1 MTKLIDTHAHLY
13 LSEFENDIEDVIEQS
28 KEAGVE
34 RIYMPNINS
43 ESIEDMLFLERKY
56 ENYCIPMM
64 GLHPCYVKD
73 NYKEELKAMK
83 SWFDD
88 RPYCAVG
95 EIGIDLYW
103 DKTYLKEQISAFELQ
118 IYWAKELDI
127 PIVIHCRESIDM
139 TIDLVKK
146 LQDGHLKGIF
156 HCFSGNLD
164 HAKKIIDLNFLLGIG
179 GVVTFKNG
187 GLDKIIPDIDLKH
200 IVLETDSP
208 YLSPSPHRG
217 KRNMPSYLHLI
228 ASKIAELKTCD
239 MNEVAKITTENAKN
253 IFGNG

>member
-13 LSEFENDIEDVIEQS
+13 LEEFEKDIDEVIKQS

-34 RIYMPNINS
+34 HIYMPNISS

-56 ENYCIPMM
+56 ENYCLPMM
-64 GLHPCYVKD
+64 GLHPCYVKNNFKD
-73 NYKEELKAMK
+73 ELKVIQSMIEA
-83 SWFDD
+83 
-88 RPYCAVG
+88 RPFCGIG

-103 DKTYLKEQISAFELQ
+103 DKTFVQEQILAFEIQ
-118 IYWAKELDI
+118 INWAKELDL
-127 PIVIHCRESIDM
+127 PIIIHCRASIDM

-146 LQDGHLKGIF
+146 HQDGNLKGIF
-156 HCFSGNLD
+156 HCFSGNHD

-187 GLDKIIPDIDLKH
+187 GLDKIIPDVELKN

-208 YLSPSPHRG
+208 YLTPSPHRG
-217 KRNMPSYLHLI
+217 KRNMPSYLKLI
-228 ASKIAELKTCD
+228 ASKIAELKNCEV
-239 MNEVAKITTENAKN
+239 NEVANVTTENAKH

>member
-64 GLHPCYVKD
+64 GLHPYYVKD

>member
-73 NYKEELKAMK
+73 NYKEELKVMK
-83 SWFDD
+83 SWFNT
-88 RPYCAVG
+88 RPFCAVG

-156 HCFSGNLD
+156 HCFIGNLD

-187 GLDKIIPDIDLKH
+187 GLDKIIPDVDLKH